1 MNESDQGTG
10 GRILLPVL
18 LFFVRGIAETIAPEE
33 EIGYDRCEIFSAS
46 VAECIR
52 KRGFSL

>member
-10 GRILLPVL
+10 GRILLPVM